1 VTLASCAR
9 VPAWQRGGQAT
20 GQMRCMGSPPL
31 VGGHHHR
38 QFGGR
43 PALLADEPEV
53 PAGLLPSHLA
63 ALYKDNREAAAGK
76 FIR

>member
-1 VTLASCAR
+1 MAETL
-9 VPAWQRGGQAT
+9 PQ
-20 GQMRCMGSPPL
+20 L

-43 PALLADEPEV
+43 PALLADESEV
-53 PAGLLPSHLA
+53 PAGLPPSHLA
-63 ALYKDNREAAAGK
+63 ALHKDNRKAAAGK